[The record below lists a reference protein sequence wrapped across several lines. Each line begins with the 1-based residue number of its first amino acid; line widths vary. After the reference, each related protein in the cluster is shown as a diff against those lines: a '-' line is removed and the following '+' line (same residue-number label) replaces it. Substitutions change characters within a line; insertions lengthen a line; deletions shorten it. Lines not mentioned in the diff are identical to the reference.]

1 MLLKAMLQD
10 EADSKSLSESWIDVT
25 AQQPNATT
33 QPPRLLVLDEESLS
47 NTIRNPADRS
57 FRRRRLTISGNPLI
71 LNLPRR
77 PSSVDNSSQDEY
89 EESESESD
97 RVMTSSNEDIYH
109 STLASQIRR
118 GSIAISDDEEEDGEE
133 EEEGE
138 EEDAEAEAEEDD
150 LRETRNGAVSMQCFT
165 PQPNAFSHPPP
176 PSLTR
181 HSEPVPGSYFPA
193 NTRTNQPSSAYRPTH
208 ASDTRR
214 QTHTP
219 YNVLS
224 PNSTADHDALLR
236 DSLSTLLS
244 CAAAA
249 RGVPKSQRTQTRRAD
264 IVEPS
269 TLRIV
274 PEKVLNS
281 TQPIADSV
289 RDSPTT
295 SSRSSSKGKGK
306 RKTSSRSRS
315 TSKDRQ
321 QQASKRPRSGSA
333 VDMAVSPTLLT
344 WCVAGGV
351 VVLVSALS
359 FSAGYV
365 VGKEAGRLE
374 SATRLGQG
382 GAGECGKEALRG
394 GLGLRRWSGS
404 SVAAAVGA

>member
-1 MLLKAMLQD
+1 
-10 EADSKSLSESWIDVT
+10 
-25 AQQPNATT
+25 
-33 QPPRLLVLDEESLS
+33 VLNEESLS
-47 NTIRNPADRS
+47 DTIRNPANRS
-57 FRRRRLTISGNPLI
+57 FRRRRLTISGNPFI

-118 GSIAISDDEEEDGEE
+118 GSIAISDDEEEEE
-133 EEEGE
+133 EEEE
-138 EEDAEAEAEEDD
+138 EDVDKEEDAEAEEDD
-150 LRETRNGAVSMQCFT
+150 SRETRNSAASIQCFT

-176 PSLTR
+176 SLTR
-181 HSEPVPGSYFPA
+181 HSEPVPDSYFPA
-193 NTRTNQPSSAYRPTH
+193 STRTNRSSSAHRHVY
-208 ASDTRR
+208 ASVTRR

-249 RGVPKSQRTQTRRAD
+249 RGAPKSQRTQARRAD
-264 IVEPS
+264 AIEPS

-274 PEKVLNS
+274 PEKDLNS
-281 TQPIADSV
+281 TQSKADFARETPV
-289 RDSPTT
+289 I

-333 VDMAVSPTLLT
+333 GDVAVSPTLLT

-394 GLGLRRWSGS
+394 GLGLKRWSGS